1 MTTAADGKTRISTEE
16 FDRKFEE
23 GEDLIP
29 YLDLSQARMVQP
41 QSEGNKKATFT
52 MPAWLIDALD
62 ERAKH
67 LAISRNALLN
77 VIVAEAFEAKTH

>member
-16 FDRKFEE
+16 FDHKFEE

-29 YLDLSQARMVQP
+29 YLDLSHARMVQP
-41 QSEGNKKATFT
+41 HSEGNKKATFT
-52 MPAWLIDALD
+52 MPVWLIDALD
-62 ERAKH
+62 ERARH

-77 VIVAEAFEAKTH
+77 VIVAEAFEARTP

>member
-1 MTTAADGKTRISTEE
+1 MTSTADAKTKISVEE
-16 FDRKFEE
+16 FDRKFDE
-23 GEDLIP
+23 GEDLTP

-52 MPAWLIDALD
+52 MPSWLIDALD

-77 VIVAEAFEAKTH
+77 VIVAEAFETGRR